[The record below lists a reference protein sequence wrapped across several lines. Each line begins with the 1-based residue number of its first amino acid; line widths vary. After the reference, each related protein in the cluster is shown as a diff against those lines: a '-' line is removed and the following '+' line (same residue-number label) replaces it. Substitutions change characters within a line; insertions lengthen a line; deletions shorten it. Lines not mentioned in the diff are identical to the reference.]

1 MINLHELV
9 KLKWRISFLGSVKGL
24 TTAKPYDLN
33 ELLGFRNRKYKYI
46 QTPTQTFVSVCIC
59 TEVAWRNSY
68 GFPFSLSFSFSFFF
82 LFFFSFW
89 VKDPRDC
96 LSLWKQSL
104 ISGKCTVCLCV
115 HNASLSAWELQQM
128 GEVCM
133 DFTGNRITWAHNWSI
148 WRKKMTVL

>member
-1 MINLHELV
+1 MFTCGQPRQYKMHKEGSCENARTHCAYRIPANNPQANMLLSMCEL
-9 KLKWRISFLGSVKGL
+9 SVW
-24 TTAKPYDLN
+24 AK
-33 ELLGFRNRKYKYI
+33 
-46 QTPTQTFVSVCIC
+46 
-59 TEVAWRNSY
+59 Y
-68 GFPFSLSFSFSFFF
+68 GACSAQRYEFSLHSFSLCCIWFSSLFLSPT
-82 LFFFSFW
+82 LFFPFW

-104 ISGKCTVCLCV
+104 ISGKCAVCLCV